1 MFPCKRKWNEDGAM
15 ELKPINWKILW
26 LVYGCTMLLVYASIP
41 ATIIWLYFNS
51 EKSIEEV
58 QQCNKDMQ
66 GGDSVIDLLSILFL
80 FILGGLLATV
90 VQYGNFKMRDA
101 LCDLSFQLD
110 LISSHESPLVSFLIV
125 SLLFVPPMICNSF
138 VFGWNLVE
146 CLNINWIK
154 VVPPLFSFFLLNL
167 VGFLPLLVFFA
178 LTLECF
184 SGTTHLLQKLRHQL
198 EQCKL
203 TIETIGYVLK
213 VIRALENVRVLLSKN
228 MFCVMTVLSMDILV
242 MLFIV
247 PANFINYSNT
257 GKLITLV
264 VAGDMLMFAICFCTL
279 MWFFNIRAQRV
290 TDLVH
295 QTKEDLQDIYVPDQS

>member
-1 MFPCKRKWNEDGAM
+1 M

-58 QQCNKDMQ
+58 QQCNKDMH
-66 GGDSVIDLLSILFL
+66 GGDSVIDLLSFLFL

-125 SLLFVPPMICNSF
+125 SVLFVPPMICNSF

-154 VVPPLFSFFLLNL
+154 VVPPLFSFSN
-167 VGFLPLLVFFA
+167 VG
-178 LTLECF
+178 
-184 SGTTHLLQKLRHQL
+184 GRRTHQ
-198 EQCKL
+198 
-203 TIETIGYVLK
+203 
-213 VIRALENVRVLLSKN
+213 
-228 MFCVMTVLSMDILV
+228 
-242 MLFIV
+242 
-247 PANFINYSNT
+247 
-257 GKLITLV
+257 
-264 VAGDMLMFAICFCTL
+264 
-279 MWFFNIRAQRV
+279 
-290 TDLVH
+290 
-295 QTKEDLQDIYVPDQS
+295 